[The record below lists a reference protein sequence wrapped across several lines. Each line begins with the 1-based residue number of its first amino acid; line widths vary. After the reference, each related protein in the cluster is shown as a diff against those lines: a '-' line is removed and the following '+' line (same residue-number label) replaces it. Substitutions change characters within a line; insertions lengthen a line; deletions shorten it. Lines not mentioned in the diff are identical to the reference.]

1 MSSMF
6 MISAVLSFFGG
17 ILAIMVSVL
26 RSFMDV
32 YTTPA
37 KLGDALHF
45 VFGLDAYTVRLIPWP
60 PVQDFTLLLL
70 AQPLWASLF
79 GFALILA
86 FVSRLTAK
94 PSQAT

>member
-1 MSSMF
+1 MSSIF

-17 ILAIMVSVL
+17 ILAIVVNVL

-32 YTTPA
+32 YTTTA

-45 VFGLDAYTVRLIPWP
+45 VFGIEAYTVRLIPWQP
-60 PVQDFTLLLL
+60 AQDFTFFLL

-79 GFALILA
+79 GLALILA
-86 FVSRLTAK
+86 FLSKLTAR
-94 PSQAT
+94 PSQPA